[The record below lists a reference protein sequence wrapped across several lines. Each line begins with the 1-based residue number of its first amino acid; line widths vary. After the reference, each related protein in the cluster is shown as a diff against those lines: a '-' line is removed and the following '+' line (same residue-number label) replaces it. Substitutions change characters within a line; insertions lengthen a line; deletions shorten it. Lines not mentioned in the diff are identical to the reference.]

1 MASRAVGN
9 GTSVLFWLDVW
20 NGHYLQ
26 EKLPRLFSFAKNQK
40 ISVAAFLSITDM
52 TSHFHLPLSEQAHQE
67 YIELQ
72 RIIQGIQLREEDKDQ
87 WSYIWGKKNIRQ
99 EVSITTCTK
108 TFNLQGPFSGSGNQG
123 VATN

>member
-1 MASRAVGN
+1 VASRAVGN

-72 RIIQGIQLREEDKDQ
+72 GIIQGIQLR
-87 WSYIWGKKNIRQ
+87 
-99 EVSITTCTK
+99 
-108 TFNLQGPFSGSGNQG
+108 
-123 VATN
+123 

>member
-1 MASRAVGN
+1 
-9 GTSVLFWLDVW
+9 
-20 NGHYLQ
+20 
-26 EKLPRLFSFAKNQK
+26 
-40 ISVAAFLSITDM
+40 M
-52 TSHFHLPLSEQAHQE
+52 TSYFHLPLSEQAHQE

-99 EVSITTCTK
+99 KVSITTCTK
-108 TFNLQGPFSGSGNQG
+108 TFNLQGPFSGSWNQG

>member
-26 EKLPRLFSFAKNQK
+26 EKLPRLFSFAKNK
-40 ISVAAFLSITDM
+40 KFSVAAYLSITDM

-72 RIIQGIQLREEDKDQ
+72 GIIQGIQLREEDKDQ

-99 EVSITTCTK
+99 KVSITTCTK
-108 TFNLQGPFSGSGNQG
+108 TFSLQGPFSGSGNQG

>member
-1 MASRAVGN
+1 MISFTIKETFHGLIWSGNPIIQQGQIPHATADKGFFWWRDLLHLSDKFRGVASCAVGN

-20 NGHYLQ
+20 NGHYPQ

-67 YIELQ
+67 YIEL
-72 RIIQGIQLREEDKDQ
+72 
-87 WSYIWGKKNIRQ
+87 
-99 EVSITTCTK
+99 
-108 TFNLQGPFSGSGNQG
+108 
-123 VATN
+123 